1 MSEYQYYEFVAL
13 DRPLSRTQM
22 QQLRAI
28 STRAV
33 ITSTS
38 FVNHY
43 EWGDLKGDP
52 DAMMER
58 YFDAFLY
65 LANWGTHR
73 VMLRLPTRQLSL
85 DIAADYC
92 AGDSAQAWTTGRNL
106 ILDLCSEDY
115 DGDLETDGEGV
126 LASIVPVRDELASG
140 DLRAL
145 YLAWLAGVGAESDD
159 EELEP
164 PVPDGLD
171 ELSAAGQAL
180 AEYLRVDEDL
190 LAEAAAP
197 DRSPRPVT
205 ERPAPPAA
213 DFARWVAELP
223 PVHEDPELQR
233 LVRDGADLHAALLR
247 RYHEAS
253 APGGT
258 PASRTVGELLAGAAV
273 RREERHRLEREHAA
287 AEQER
292 RRRAETEA
300 REERKRAEATA
311 REKRL
316 VTLAKR
322 VPQAWEQVEELI
334 ATRLPG
340 DYDAAVGILVDLHVL
355 SRRTRTVSAFKGRI
369 GELRQRHA
377 RKSSLLGRMA
387 RAGLPR

>member
-1 MSEYQYYEFVAL
+1 
-13 DRPLSRTQM
+13 
-22 QQLRAI
+22 
-28 STRAV
+28 
-33 ITSTS
+33 
-38 FVNHY
+38 
-43 EWGDLKGDP
+43 
-52 DAMMER
+52 MER

-73 VMLRLPTRQLSL
+73 VMLRLPRTQLSL
-85 DIAADYC
+85 DTAADYC
-92 AGDSAQAWTTGRNL
+92 AGDNIQAWTTGRNL

-115 DGDLETDGEGV
+115 DGDFETDGEEV

-145 YLAWLAGVGAESDD
+145 YLAWLAGVSAESDD
-159 EELEP
+159 DELEP
-164 PVPDGLD
+164 PVPDGLG

-180 AEYLRVDEDL
+180 AGYLRVDEDL

-197 DRSPRPVT
+197 NRSPRPVT
-205 ERPAPPAA
+205 ELPAPPAA
-213 DFARWVAELP
+213 DFARWVADLP

-247 RYHEAS
+247 RYHEATT
-253 APGGT
+253 PGGT
-258 PASRTVGELLAGAAV
+258 PAPAPRTVGELLAGAAV
-273 RREERHRLEREHAA
+273 RREERHCREREHAA

-340 DYDAAVGILVDLHVL
+340 DYDTAVGILVDLHVL

-387 RAGLPR
+387 RAGLPQ